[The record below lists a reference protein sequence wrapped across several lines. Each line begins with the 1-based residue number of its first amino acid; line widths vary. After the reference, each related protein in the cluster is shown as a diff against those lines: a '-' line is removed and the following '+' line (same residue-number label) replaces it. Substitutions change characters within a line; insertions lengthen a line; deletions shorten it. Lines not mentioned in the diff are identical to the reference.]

1 MIWVNVAKKI
11 LSCISGD
18 ITEDQL
24 NFLRGYITREYLQNN
39 GYSSLEQWAT
49 LRKFKNLKI
58 KDFIYKDKK
67 IFIECDHYDEYNS
80 ESFFLLF
87 VFKDGKLAEFTELS
101 PIDEGIIN
109 GKGKQGGFN

>member
-24 NFLRGYITREYLQNN
+24 DFLRGYIDKEYLDKN
-39 GYSSLEQWAT
+39 GYSSLKQWAV

-67 IFIECDHYDEYNS
+67 IFIECEHYDEYNT

-87 VFKDGKLAEFTELS
+87 VFKDGKLEEFTEMI
-101 PIDEGIIN
+101 PISEGIIN
-109 GKGKQGGFN
+109 GKGK